1 MWWAGTKTTGLWG
14 RFPLKIE
21 DMKNN
26 LLFTTVALLA
36 LSCFGFEQDSF
47 AQRGTPQRKIRS
59 SDRLIKTQFDIK
71 AAEPEAV
78 LNKTIENLKGV
89 FLRYKPALDSNTE
102 IVSPLKVG
110 GTATRPNFS
119 IGLRKC
125 VFVVCETV
133 DLEAAMSLREVS
145 GSCERNLVLDADL
158 RRSSARMSDNFQAL
172 KVDICFQSKGTNARI
187 TTDAWAIR
195 APSYSDGLVTDE
207 ILKML
212 KMQIQPMSD
221 ALKKS
226 LVANGASV
234 IR

>member
-1 MWWAGTKTTGLWG
+1 
-14 RFPLKIE
+14 
-21 DMKNN
+21 MKNN
-26 LLFTTVALLA
+26 QPFNLVTLIV
-36 LSCFGFEQDSF
+36 LSCFAFAQDSY
-47 AQRGTPQRKIRS
+47 ARSGTSQRQQRS
-59 SDRLIKTQFDIK
+59 SDRLIKTQFDIR

-89 FLRYKPALDSNTE
+89 FQRYKPALDSNTE

-110 GTATRPNFS
+110 GTAARPNFS
-119 IGLRKC
+119 VGLRKC

-133 DLEAAMSLREVS
+133 DLEAAISLREVS
-145 GSCERNLVLDADL
+145 GGCERNLVLDADL
-158 RRSSARMSDNFQAL
+158 RRSSARMSDNFRAL

-187 TTDAWAIR
+187 TTEAWAIR

-226 LVANGASV
+226 LIANGANA